1 MIKNISYGVIFIL
14 LCFSCKDEN
23 ALKAQLAPK
32 LTDKIPV
39 SDFKTLEPLL
49 YTTSDTTYIV
59 NFWAM
64 WCAPCI
70 KELPYFVAY
79 ANAHKDENVEVIF
92 VSLDFPEDIESK
104 LIPFIQEKK
113 ITSKVVLLD
122 EPDANSWIDK
132 ISPNWS
138 GAIPFTIVFDKEQRE
153 YYERTFE
160 SLEDLEY
167 TIHKNFNI
175 K

>member
-1 MIKNISYGVIFIL
+1 MIKNALYSLIVVLF
-14 LCFSCKDEN
+14 CFSCKNEKT
-23 ALKAQLAPK
+23 LKTQVEAQL
-32 LTDKIPV
+32 TSEIPV
-39 SDFKTLEPLL
+39 YDFKTFQSLL
-49 YTTSDTTYIV
+49 HTNSDTTYIV

-64 WCAPCI
+64 WCAPCV
-70 KELPYFVAY
+70 KELPYFVDY
-79 ANAHKDENVEVIF
+79 VNTHKDENVEVIF

-122 EPDANSWIDK
+122 EPNANSWIDK

-138 GAIPFTIVFDKEQRE
+138 GAIPFTIVFDKEQRK

-160 SLEDLEY
+160 SLEDLEQ
-167 TIHKNFNI
+167 TIHNNFNI